1 MLNIHKPF
9 HQKYRPLNLDE
20 LVGQEFISIT
30 LKQALISQKIAPAYL
45 FNGPRG
51 TGKTSSARIFAKS
64 LNCLSSKQPTPNPC
78 GKCELCIQIA
88 EGNALDIIEIDA
100 ASNTGVEN
108 IREIIDR
115 ARFAPTQARW
125 KVYVIDECH
134 MLSTAASNALL
145 KTIEEPPERVVF
157 ILATTNPERVINTIQ
172 SRCQKFDFKRI
183 SSNTIFNNLSAIA
196 NKESIKFEDQALK
209 LIAKRSNGG
218 MRDAQSLLDQLSLLP
233 NGVTTKNVQSL
244 LGEVS
249 ENDLTDLINALINNQ
264 PESLLI
270 SCNNLYD
277 AGNEPNEIL
286 VGLLNITRDLLLKTL
301 NNNYT
306 EMYYT
311 SIEFQN
317 ELNKFSYNISKN
329 RIIDWHNKLK
339 NVDYQIKTSDNPRLW
354 LEIHLTSLLEENINQ
369 TIINKK
375 ELINKQVISED
386 NKNQHESGDF
396 NKKELI
402 NKQVNSE
409 DNKNQNESGDFN
421 KKELINKQVNS
432 EDNKNQNESGDF
444 NKKELINKQVNSED
458 NKNQNESGDFNKKE
472 LINNQDNN
480 QNSKND
486 NQTDYLKEK
495 WELILSKLELP
506 STKMLL
512 SQQAEL
518 ASIDSNEVLIALS
531 PNWENMIKSR
541 KVIIENAIKKVF
553 GDKIKLN
560 FSSKKIN
567 TTKTAQL
574 QDKVIKKL
582 NDNNEKQSTGSQ
594 NSPSPTNKPK
604 PESYNN
610 SPQNLANFF
619 NGEIID
625 LDE

>member
-1 MLNIHKPF
+1 MLNTHKPF

-64 LNCLSSKQPTPNPC
+64 LNCLSSEQPTPNPC

-183 SSNTIFNNLSAIA
+183 SSNTIFHNLSAIA

-249 ENDLTDLINALINNQ
+249 ENDLTDLINALINNE

-301 NNNYT
+301 NNNYS

-386 NKNQHESGDF
+386 NKNQ
-396 NKKELI
+396 
-402 NKQVNSE
+402 
-409 DNKNQNESGDFN
+409 
-421 KKELINKQVNS
+421 
-432 EDNKNQNESGDF
+432 
-444 NKKELINKQVNSED
+444 
-458 NKNQNESGDFNKKE
+458 NESGDFNKKE
-472 LINNQDNN
+472 LINNQDIN

-553 GDKIKLN
+553 GDKVKLN

-567 TTKTAQL
+567 ITKTAKL
-574 QDKVIKKL
+574 QEEEIKKL
-582 NDNNEKQSTGSQ
+582 NDNKEKQSTGFQ

-610 SPQNLANFF
+610 SSKNLANFF

>member
-183 SSNTIFNNLSAIA
+183 SSNTIFHNLSAIA

-301 NNNYT
+301 NNNYS
-306 EMYYT
+306 EIYYT

-354 LEIHLTSLLEENINQ
+354 LEIHLSSLLEENINQ

-386 NKNQHESGDF
+386 NKNQ
-396 NKKELI
+396 
-402 NKQVNSE
+402 
-409 DNKNQNESGDFN
+409 
-421 KKELINKQVNS
+421 
-432 EDNKNQNESGDF
+432 
-444 NKKELINKQVNSED
+444 
-458 NKNQNESGDFNKKE
+458 NESGDFNKKE
-472 LINNQDNN
+472 LINNQDIN

-553 GDKIKLN
+553 GDKVKLN

-567 TTKTAQL
+567 ITKTAKL

-582 NDNNEKQSTGSQ
+582 NNNNEKQSTSFQ
-594 NSPSPTNKPK
+594 DSPSPTNKPK
-604 PESYNN
+604 TESYNN
-610 SPQNLANFF
+610 SPKNLANFF

>member
-78 GKCELCIQIA
+78 GKCELCIQIG

-183 SSNTIFNNLSAIA
+183 SSNTIFHNLSVIA

-233 NGVTTKNVQSL
+233 NGITTKNVQSL

-249 ENDLTDLINALINNQ
+249 ENDLTDLINALINNE

-301 NNNYT
+301 NNNYS

-317 ELNKFSYNISKN
+317 ELNKLSYKISKN

-354 LEIHLTSLLEENINQ
+354 LEIHLTSLIEENINK

-386 NKNQHESGDF
+386 NKNQ
-396 NKKELI
+396 
-402 NKQVNSE
+402 
-409 DNKNQNESGDFN
+409 NESGN
-421 KKELINKQVNS
+421 
-432 EDNKNQNESGDF
+432 
-444 NKKELINKQVNSED
+444 
-458 NKNQNESGDFNKKE
+458 FNKKE
-472 LINNQDNN
+472 LINNQDIN

-495 WELILSKLELP
+495 WELILSK
-506 STKMLL
+506 
-512 SQQAEL
+512 
-518 ASIDSNEVLIALS
+518 
-531 PNWENMIKSR
+531 
-541 KVIIENAIKKVF
+541 
-553 GDKIKLN
+553 
-560 FSSKKIN
+560 
-567 TTKTAQL
+567 
-574 QDKVIKKL
+574 
-582 NDNNEKQSTGSQ
+582 
-594 NSPSPTNKPK
+594 
-604 PESYNN
+604 
-610 SPQNLANFF
+610 
-619 NGEIID
+619 
-625 LDE
+625 

>member
-145 KTIEEPPERVVF
+145 KTIEEPPEKVVF

-233 NGVTTKNVQSL
+233 NGVTTKNVRSL

-301 NNNYT
+301 NNNYS

-369 TIINKK
+369 SI
-375 ELINKQVISED
+375 
-386 NKNQHESGDF
+386 F

-402 NKQVNSE
+402 N
-409 DNKNQNESGDFN
+409 NQD
-421 KKELINKQVNS
+421 I
-432 EDNKNQNESGDF
+432 
-444 NKKELINKQVNSED
+444 
-458 NKNQNESGDFNKKE
+458 NQNESGDFNKKE
-472 LINNQDNN
+472 LINNQDIN

-553 GDKIKLN
+553 GDKVKLN

-567 TTKTAQL
+567 ITNTAKL
-574 QDKVIKKL
+574 QEKVIKKL
-582 NDNNEKQSTGSQ
+582 NENKERQSTDFQ
-594 NSPSPTNKPK
+594 NSPSSTNKPQ
-604 PESYNN
+604 PESYDN
-610 SPQNLANFF
+610 SSKNLANFF

>member
-64 LNCLSSKQPTPNPC
+64 LNCLSSEQPTSNPC

-115 ARFAPTQARW
+115 ARFAPAQARW

-183 SSNTIFNNLSAIA
+183 SSNTIFHNLSAIA

-233 NGVTTKNVQSL
+233 NGVTTKNVQNL

-249 ENDLTDLINALINNQ
+249 ENDLIDLINALINNE

-301 NNNYT
+301 SNNYS
-306 EMYYT
+306 EIYYT

-317 ELNKFSYNISKN
+317 ELNKFSNKISKN

-354 LEIHLTSLLEENINQ
+354 LEIHLTSLLEENINK
-369 TIINKK
+369 TIIHKKELINKQVISEDNKNHHESGDFNKK

-386 NKNQHESGDF
+386 NKNHHESGDF

-402 NKQVNSE
+402 NKQVISE
-409 DNKNQNESGDFN
+409 DNKNHH
-421 KKELINKQVNS
+421 
-432 EDNKNQNESGDF
+432 
-444 NKKELINKQVNSED
+444 
-458 NKNQNESGDFNKKE
+458 ESGDFNKKE
-472 LINNQDNN
+472 LINNQDIN

-553 GDKIKLN
+553 GDKVKLN

-567 TTKTAQL
+567 ITETAKL
-574 QDKVIKKL
+574 QEKEIKKL
-582 NDNNEKQSTGSQ
+582 SDNKEKQSTGFQ

-604 PESYNN
+604 TELYDN
-610 SPQNLANFF
+610 SSKNLANFF

>member
-1 MLNIHKPF
+1 MFNIHKPF
-9 HQKYRPLNLDE
+9 HQKYRPGNLDE

-64 LNCLSSKQPTPNPC
+64 LNCLSSEQPTPNPC

-88 EGNALDIIEIDA
+88 DGNALDIIEIDA

-145 KTIEEPPERVVF
+145 KTVEEPPERVVF

-183 SSNTIFNNLSAIA
+183 SSDTIFHNLSEIA
-196 NKESIKFEDQALK
+196 YKESIKFEDQALK

-233 NGVTTKNVQSL
+233 NGITTKNVQNL

-249 ENDLTDLINALINNQ
+249 ENDLTNLINALINNE

-270 SCNNLYD
+270 NCNKLYN
-277 AGNEPNEIL
+277 AGNEPHQIL
-286 VGLLNITRDLLLKTL
+286 IGLLNITRDLLLKTL
-301 NNNYT
+301 NNNYSDIF
-306 EMYYT
+306 YT
-311 SIEFQN
+311 SVEFQN
-317 ELNKFSYNISKN
+317 ELNKFSHIISKN
-329 RIIDWHNKLK
+329 RIIGWHNKLK

-354 LEIHLTSLLEENINQ
+354 LEIHLTSLLEKNDQETIVKNVKNNNVNINRAN
-369 TIINKK
+369 INKK
-375 ELINKQVISED
+375 ELINNKSISDDYE
-386 NKNQHESGDF
+386 NKNESEAF
-396 NKKELI
+396 TNKK
-402 NKQVNSE
+402 
-409 DNKNQNESGDFN
+409 
-421 KKELINKQVNS
+421 
-432 EDNKNQNESGDF
+432 
-444 NKKELINKQVNSED
+444 
-458 NKNQNESGDFNKKE
+458 
-472 LINNQDNN
+472 LINNEDIN

-553 GDKIKLN
+553 GNKVKLN

-567 TTKTAQL
+567 ISNTSKSQE
-574 QDKVIKKL
+574 KVIKKL
-582 NDNNEKQSTGSQ
+582 DDNKKRQNTDFQ
-594 NSPSPTNKPK
+594 NSSPPSNKPQTD
-604 PESYNN
+604 SYDN
-610 SPQNLANFF
+610 SSKNLANFF